1 MEPQVKDG
9 GRSHKGSRTGVE
21 NYKDSYFISSC
32 SEYLFLQ
39 LDFLWFSI
47 YEVEFGTTAPFIMCE
62 F

>member
-39 LDFLWFSI
+39 LDFL
-47 YEVEFGTTAPFIMCE
+47 
-62 F
+62 